1 MADDEAPQGP
11 VDELPEGANA
21 VPDDVQAEYDRRER
35 AVWEKI
41 LDRAASDQDFRARFL
56 DDPEAAASELGL
68 QDELNDL
75 DPESGPISAL
85 AEVSGQ
91 SVWWS
96 WWIKHR
102 HWPYRRHW
110 HHLK

>member
-1 MADDEAPQGP
+1 
-11 VDELPEGANA
+11 
-21 VPDDVQAEYDRRER
+21 
-35 AVWEKI
+35 
-41 LDRAASDQDFRARFL
+41 
-56 DDPEAAASELGL
+56 
-68 QDELNDL
+68 
-75 DPESGPISAL
+75 
-85 AEVSGQ
+85 VSGQ